1 MISLEE
7 GSDGSWDGIDADSKI
22 PPLPPSKEQQKKRVF
37 LGNQREELMEGHLGV
52 QVNRRL
58 GRVEL

>member
-1 MISLEE
+1 MISLKE
-7 GSDGSWDGIDADSKI
+7 GSVVSWDEIEAA
-22 PPLPPSKEQQKKRVF
+22 PSNKQQITVF
-37 LGNQREELMEGHLGV
+37 LGNQGEELMEGHLGV